1 MKSKSEKISIIV
13 PVYNVEKYLQRC
25 LDSLINQTYKNIE
38 IIAINDGSTD
48 NSLKIL
54 RKYETID
61 SRIKIINKDNEGL
74 SQSRNIGINL
84 ATGEYITFVDS
95 DDWIELNFLETMLN
109 LMELNNTD
117 VSLCSYSREYIE
129 KTMNKNLGFKHI
141 EVFNKNDVRNKLY
154 RRMIGPIGDE
164 LKNPENLD
172 SLITAWGKVYKTSII
187 KDNNINFIDTA
198 IIGTEDLLFNVYVF
212 NYVNKAVVIN
222 KPLYHYWKG
231 NLSSLTYGYKENLI
245 DKWIKKHSFI
255 KQFLIEN
262 KYEEVFFEAL
272 NNRICLSVL
281 GLGLNE
287 CSNKVSSIKKIRN
300 IKKIINDDHIKVAFS
315 KCDFRKLPIHWRVFH
330 TFNKYRVAIGSYLVL
345 ISINILRKLV

>member
-1 MKSKSEKISIIV
+1 MKSESRKISIIV
-13 PVYNVEKYLQRC
+13 PIYNVEKYLERC

-48 NSLKIL
+48 SSLKIL
-54 RKYETID
+54 RTYETID

-74 SQSRNIGINL
+74 SQSRNVGINL

-95 DDWIELNFLETMLN
+95 DDWIELNFLEIMIN

-117 VSLCSYSREYIE
+117 VSLCSYSREYAE
-129 KTMNKNLGFKHI
+129 KAMDKDLGFKDI
-141 EVFNKNDVRNKLY
+141 EIFNQNDVRNKLY
-154 RRMIGPIGDE
+154 RRMIGPIEDE
-164 LKNPENLD
+164 LKSPENLD
-172 SLITAWGKVYKTSII
+172 SLITAWGKVYKTSIV
-187 KDNNINFIDTA
+187 KDNNIKFIDTS

-212 NYVNKAVVIN
+212 NYVNKAVLIN

-231 NLSSLTYGYKENLI
+231 NLSSLTSGYKENLI

-262 KYEEVFFEAL
+262 NYEEVFFDAL

-287 CSNKVSSIKKIRN
+287 CSNKVSIIKKVRN
-300 IKKIINDDHIKVAFS
+300 IKGIINDNHIKVAFS
-315 KCDFRKLPIHWRVFH
+315 KCDLRKLPVHWRVFH
-330 TFNKYRVAIGSYLVL
+330 TFNKYRFAIGSYLIL
-345 ISINILRKLV
+345 ISINLLRKLV

>member
-1 MKSKSEKISIIV
+1 MKNENGKVSVIV
-13 PVYNVEKYLQRC
+13 PVYNVEKYLERC
-25 LDSLINQTYKNIE
+25 LESLINQTYKNIE

-54 RKYETID
+54 KKYEAID
-61 SRIKIINKDNEGL
+61 LRIKIIDKNNEGL
-74 SQSRNIGINL
+74 SQTRNVGINL

-95 DDWIELNFLETMLN
+95 DDWIELNFLENMIN
-109 LMELNNTD
+109 LMKFNNTD
-117 VSLCSYSREYIE
+117 VALSSYYREYTE
-129 KTMNKNLGFKHI
+129 KVMNKNLGFQDTV
-141 EVFNKNDVRNKLY
+141 VFNHNDVRSKLY

-187 KDNNINFIDTA
+187 KENNINFIDTD

-212 NYVNKAVVIN
+212 NYVNKAVLIN

-231 NLSSLTYGYKENLI
+231 NINSLTSGYKKNLI
-245 DKWIKKHSFI
+245 DKWTKKHSLI
-255 KQFLIEN
+255 KKFLIEN
-262 KYEEVFFEAL
+262 GYEEFFFEAL
-272 NNRICLSVL
+272 NNRVCLSVL

-287 CSNKVSSIKKIRN
+287 CSNKVSSIKKIKN

-315 KCDFRKLPIHWRVFH
+315 KCDLRKLPIHWRVFH
-330 TFNKYRVAIGSYLVL
+330 NFNKYRFAIGSYLIL
-345 ISINILRKLV
+345 ISINLLRKLV